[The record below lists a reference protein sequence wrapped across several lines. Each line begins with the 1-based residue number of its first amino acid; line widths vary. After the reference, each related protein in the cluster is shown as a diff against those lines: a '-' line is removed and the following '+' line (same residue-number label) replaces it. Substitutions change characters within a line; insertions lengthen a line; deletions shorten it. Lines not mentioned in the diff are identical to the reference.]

1 MLKEFEKYLINRGYK
16 EFSAN
21 ASKSTVFDYVWRI
34 NKICE
39 KEKITLDELSKNIQ
53 KYMELYKPGADRW
66 NTISSRSHQSYW
78 NALRN
83 YRKFVLVSR
92 FGGVNG

>member
-1 MLKEFEKYLINRGYK
+1 MLKEFEHYLIQRGYK
-16 EFSAN
+16 EFSTQG
-21 ASKSTVFDYVWRI
+21 SKSTVYDYSFRL
-34 NKICE
+34 KTICE
-39 KEKITLDELSKNIQ
+39 KEKITLDDLSKNIQ